1 MQLVLPLQ
9 VCGVEYLMPHDVEQV
24 ASPETLVNM
33 QRLSAVHKPDPSEML
48 IDSQAVTHLPLTHAQ
63 SVFPL
68 HSSMD
73 CTCEQSVLH
82 FPSTHWHPCCEP
94 HCVAVVAAKTQRVVQ
109 IARTGFQ
116 SQSDGSA
123 VQVPCVVRNSQSLTH
138 CPVTVLTS
146 HPVSFLQAVKSRV

>member
-9 VCGVEYLMPHDVEQV
+9 VSGVEYLMPHDVEQV

-48 IDSQAVTHLPLTHAQ
+48 IDSQAVTHLP
-63 SVFPL
+63 
-68 HSSMD
+68 
-73 CTCEQSVLH
+73 
-82 FPSTHWHPCCEP
+82 STNWHPCCEP